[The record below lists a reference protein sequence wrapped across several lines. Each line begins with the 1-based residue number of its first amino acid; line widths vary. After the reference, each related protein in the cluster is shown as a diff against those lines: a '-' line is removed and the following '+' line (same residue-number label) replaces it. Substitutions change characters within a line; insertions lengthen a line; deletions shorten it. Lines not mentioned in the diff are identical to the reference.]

1 MEKGPIQVKMK
12 LTILTMMVI
21 IIMDHIVE
29 AIRMEMEEE
38 EAMAMDIMAT
48 RTITTMQ
55 VYISYEYDCIFNQTY
70 TPTLNSHINLCVFF
84 HFLRIAAP

>member
-1 MEKGPIQVKMK
+1 MEKGLIQVKMK

-21 IIMDHIVE
+21 IIMNHIAE
-29 AIRMEMEEE
+29 GIRMEMEEE

-55 VYISYEYDCIFNQTY
+55 VYISYD
-70 TPTLNSHINLCVFF
+70 L
-84 HFLRIAAP
+84 